1 MIYFIGAGP
10 GDPELITVKGKR
22 LIDEADIIIYAGSLV
37 NPQVLSG
44 AKPEAEI
51 YNSATMHLQEVLD
64 VMKRGVEAGKKVV
77 RVHTGDPS
85 IYGAHREQMVELDKL
100 GIPYEIVPGVSS
112 FLAAAASLKR
122 EYTLP
127 GVSQTVILTRM
138 EGRTAVPEREQIEA
152 LAAHQTTMVIFLSV
166 GEIVELGRRLQ
177 AGGYPADTPAAVV
190 YKASWE
196 DQKIVTGTLADIA
209 DKVKE
214 YKKYKAQIDD
224 FFDIFLMW
232 FRDILLLKADTSP
245 NKDIARRKIIFKNE
259 YISLRKQADKLKMDS
274 IDYIINRINRARI
287 RIKSNVNFDAAL
299 ELLIV
304 EARREF

>member
-51 YNSATMHLQEVLD
+51 YNSATMNLEEVLD
-64 VMKRGVEAGKKVV
+64 VMKRGVAEGKRVV

-100 GIPYEIVPGVSS
+100 GIPYEIVPGVS
-112 FLAAAASLKR
+112 
-122 EYTLP
+122 
-127 GVSQTVILTRM
+127 QTVILTRM

-152 LAAHQTTMVIFLSV
+152 LAAHQATMVIFLSV
-166 GEIVELGRRLQ
+166 GEIETLSKRLQ

-196 DQKIVTGTLADIA
+196 DQKIVTGTLTDIA
-209 DKVKE
+209 ERVKE
-214 YKKYKAQIDD
+214 AGIRKTALVTVGR
-224 FFDIFLMW
+224 FLGDTFELSKLYDAHFTTE
-232 FRDILLLKADTSP
+232 FRKG
-245 NKDIARRKIIFKNE
+245 
-259 YISLRKQADKLKMDS
+259 
-274 IDYIINRINRARI
+274 
-287 RIKSNVNFDAAL
+287 V
-299 ELLIV
+299 
-304 EARREF
+304 